1 MGGRCGSPDTI
12 FCMPVPAES
21 GKHTRSLL
29 REQAYVSLRDA
40 IVNGTL
46 APGEK
51 LRDPELEKWLG
62 VSRTPIREA
71 IGRLEAAGLVHTT
84 PGHSTVV
91 STIERKAVSN
101 AQSVAAVMHALAV
114 RTAVPLMG
122 KTDIDAM
129 TQANK
134 RFAAAFA
141 AGDADMAMRSDDE
154 FHGVAVAAS
163 QNATIAM
170 VLEQVTPVLRRL
182 EYLRF
187 SSLPGRESI
196 AQHRR
201 IIDLCRR
208 GDADAAAEATQRNWE
223 TLSLLIDHQEQRV

>member
-1 MGGRCGSPDTI
+1 MRQPFGPADTI

-21 GKHTRSLL
+21 GKHARSLL

-84 PGHSTVV
+84 PGHSTIV
-91 STIERKAVSN
+91 STIERKAVLN
-101 AQSVAAVMHALAV
+101 AQSVAAVMHALAM

-122 KTDIDAM
+122 TAEIDAM

-134 RFAAAFA
+134 RFAAAVS
-141 AGDADMAMRSDDE
+141 AGDAGLAVRSDDE
-154 FHGVAVAAS
+154 FHNVAVAAS
-163 QNATIAM
+163 QNVTIAA

-187 SSLPGRESI
+187 SSLPGRDSI

-223 TLSLLIDHQEQRV
+223 TLSLVMDRQDG